1 MGKEI
6 AASSEDSVSE
16 DSYNALFAHPG
27 KERDILHA
35 WENFLS
41 GVTAV
46 GPSVRVVVERSWKRS
61 SMRGVN
67 ARLTQ
72 SPVVYSEASFH
83 VLRQRNQLLRNA
95 AVETL
100 REHSELLAGTRSIL
114 ILSDPG
120 GVVLDVAGDPGTID
134 QGHDINLTLGGS
146 WNEGDVGTNAI
157 GTAIATD
164 RAVQIHASEHF
175 CEGVKKW
182 TCAAAPIHDPRDQS
196 LLGILDISG
205 PDISYCQQNLALA
218 LTAAKQIEMMLV
230 EQLLAERAHLLE
242 ACLSSPS
249 YGNDGVILFDQT
261 GCVVYT
267 NNEANRQM
275 SQGAI
280 SSSLRPGTRVA
291 GHYSSPTL
299 RDLANGLPP
308 GMSADWLH
316 PVTLGNQTLGSL
328 LLIPSQPTTHVP
340 KLAPKHARLTSTV
353 KTSVATKDAFSSIVG
368 TADTIRDAKARAQRI
383 AGGSAPVLI
392 EGETGV
398 GKELFARAIHAAS
411 KNSTGPLV
419 TYNCGALSKELIG
432 SELFGYVKGA
442 FTGAHTDG
450 RVGRFELAN
459 GGTLC
464 LDEIG
469 EMPLELQPYLLRVLD
484 EGIVY
489 RLGDNKPRKIDV
501 RLVVMTNRNLR
512 EEVDAGRF
520 RQDLFYRIC
529 VAELSIPPL
538 RTRGDDVI
546 QLIHYFNDQLS
557 AKNDLPPA
565 NISEQA
571 LEALC
576 RHDWPG
582 NVRELRNV
590 IESVMLTCSNTT
602 VDLRDL
608 PDWVLSP
615 PTHAGGN
622 TPAQPVDLESSQKQA
637 IEAAMQMH
645 AGNLTRAAKQLGIS
659 RSTLYR
665 KIDHFKIAENKE
677 NKKSKKTDHQ
687 HPGIPSV

>member
-1 MGKEI
+1 MGKDI
-6 AASSEDSVSE
+6 AASNEDGVSE
-16 DSYNALFAHPG
+16 DSYNTLFAHPG

-41 GVTAV
+41 GVTTV

-67 ARLTQ
+67 AHLTH
-72 SPVVYSEASFH
+72 SPVIFSEASFDE
-83 VLRQRNQLLRNA
+83 LRHRNKLLRTA
-95 AVETL
+95 AAATM
-100 REHSELLAGTRSIL
+100 REHSALLAGTRSIL

-164 RAVQIHASEHF
+164 QAVQIHASEHF

-205 PDISYCQQNLALA
+205 PDASYCQQNLALA
-218 LTAAKQIEMMLV
+218 LTAAKQIEMMLF

-242 ACLSSPS
+242 ACLSSAS
-249 YGNDGVILFDQT
+249 YGKDGVILFDQT
-261 GCVVYT
+261 GCVVYA
-267 NNEANRQM
+267 NSEANRQM
-275 SQGAI
+275 SHGAI

-291 GHYSSPTL
+291 SSSNSPTL

-328 LLIPSQPTTHVP
+328 LLIPSQPTIHVP
-340 KLAPKHARLTSTV
+340 KRVPNHGTLTSKV
-353 KTSVATKDAFSSIVG
+353 DKPEETKDAFSSIVG
-368 TADTIRDAKARAQRI
+368 TADAIRDAKARARRI
-383 AGGSAPVLI
+383 AGGSVPVLI

-432 SELFGYVKGA
+432 SELFGYVRGA

-450 RVGRFELAN
+450 RVGRFELAD

-520 RQDLFYRIC
+520 RQDLFYRIG
-529 VAELSIPPL
+529 VTALSIPPL
-538 RTRGDDVI
+538 RARGDDVI
-546 QLIHYFNDQLS
+546 QLIHYFNEQLS
-557 AKNDLPPA
+557 AKNNLPPA

-571 LEALC
+571 IEAFC

-590 IESVMLTCSNTT
+590 IESLMLTCSNTT
-602 VDLRDL
+602 IDLCDL
-608 PDWVLSP
+608 PDWVLNRPMHS
-615 PTHAGGN
+615 GVDV
-622 TPAQPVDLESSQKQA
+622 PAQPVDLESTQKQA
-637 IEAAMQMH
+637 IETAVQMN

-665 KIDHFKIAENKE
+665 KIDHYKISTHLTEV
-677 NKKSKKTDHQ
+677 D
-687 HPGIPSV
+687 